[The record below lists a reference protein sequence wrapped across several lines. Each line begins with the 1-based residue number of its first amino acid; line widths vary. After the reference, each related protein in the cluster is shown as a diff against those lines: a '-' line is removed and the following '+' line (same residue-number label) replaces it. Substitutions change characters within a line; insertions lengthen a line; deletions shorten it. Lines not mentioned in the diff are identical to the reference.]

1 MEMPRTPTRAAPVV
15 DVRRRPRSI
24 RPYDRPGVGVRV
36 AIGITAALGLV
47 AVVALM
53 LSDRAPSALRQM
65 FGSSAERLSRRID
78 ASARLPATDQLP
90 ESDFL
95 VHVGLWAAVAVLVGW
110 TLWSWRGLVVGAV
123 TVMTA
128 SAFVEVAQGRYST
141 SRAVETSDLA
151 GNAVGVAIGTVIAA
165 TSYLVWS
172 AGVAIGRRFQ
182 R

>member
-1 MEMPRTPTRAAPVV
+1 MPTRAAPVV
-15 DVRRRPRSI
+15 DVRGRPRSV
-24 RPYDRPGVGVRV
+24 RPHDRPATGVRIAIGVG
-36 AIGITAALGLV
+36 AALGLV

-53 LSDRAPSALRQM
+53 LSDRAPGALRQL
-65 FGSSAERLSRRID
+65 FGASAERLSARID
-78 ASARLPATDQLP
+78 ASARLPTTDQLP

-123 TVMTA
+123 MVITA

-151 GNAVGVAIGTVIAA
+151 GNAVGVALGTLVVAA
-165 TSYLVWS
+165 SYLAWS
-172 AGVAIGRRFQ
+172 AGALVRR
-182 R
+182 RVRR

>member
-1 MEMPRTPTRAAPVV
+1 M
-15 DVRRRPRSI
+15 
-24 RPYDRPGVGVRV
+24 RV
-36 AIGITAALGLV
+36 AIGVVAAVGV
-47 AVVALM
+47 AAVIALM

-65 FGSSAERLSRRID
+65 FGSYAERLSARID
-78 ASARLPATDQLP
+78 ASARLPTTDQLP

-110 TLWSWRGLVVGAV
+110 TLWSWRGLAVGVVV
-123 TVMTA
+123 VMTT

-151 GNAVGVAIGTVIAA
+151 GNAVGVVIGAVVVAA
-165 TSYLVWS
+165 SYLVWS
-172 AGVAIGRRFQ
+172 AGAALGRQLR